1 MEITK
6 PSITRLSRRA
16 GVKSLSD
23 DCHELI
29 RKIIENKL
37 NEVLNVVMSVNSEH
51 NTKTIL
57 SSDVYDALHLLN
69 HKVTP
74 SSEI

>member
-6 PSITRLSRRA
+6 PSITRLSRRS

-57 SSDVYDALHLLN
+57 SSDVYEALHLLN

-74 SSEI
+74 STEI